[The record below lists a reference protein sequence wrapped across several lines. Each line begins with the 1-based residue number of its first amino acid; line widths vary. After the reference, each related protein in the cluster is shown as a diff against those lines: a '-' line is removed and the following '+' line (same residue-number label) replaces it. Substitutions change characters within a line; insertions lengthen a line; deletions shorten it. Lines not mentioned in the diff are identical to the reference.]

1 MRKHKDVIGG
11 LFWLCAGLVLSLWA
25 TRYSIGSLTL
35 PGPGS
40 LPLVLGLILILLSII
55 VIARGILSSRV
66 TGGDSPSFLLTGW
79 KKGVYTVV
87 ILLLGAFFFERLG
100 YLLTFFLLIVFLMRG
115 AGAQSWKRTVLVA
128 ICSALGVYLVF
139 VRLLEQPLP
148 LGLLGI

>member
-1 MRKHKDVIGG
+1 MSKHKDLIGG
-11 LFWLCAGLVLSLWA
+11 LFWLGVGILLSLWA

-55 VIARGILSSRV
+55 LIARGILSSRV
-66 TGGDSPSFLLTGW
+66 TGRDSPSFLLTGW

>member
-1 MRKHKDVIGG
+1 MSKDLIGG
-11 LFWLCAGLVLSLWA
+11 LFWLGVGILLSLWA

-55 VIARGILSSRV
+55 LIARGILSSRV
-66 TGGDSPSFLLTGW
+66 TGRDSPSFLLTGW

>member
-1 MRKHKDVIGG
+1 MLKLKDLIGG
-11 LFWLCAGLVLSLWA
+11 LFWLGVGLLLSLWA

-55 VIARGILSSRV
+55 LIARGILSSRV
-66 TGGDSPSFLLTGW
+66 TGRDSSPLLLTGW

-100 YLLTFFLLIVFLMRG
+100 YLLTFFHLIVFLMRG

>member
-1 MRKHKDVIGG
+1 MSKHKDLIGG
-11 LFWLCAGLVLSLWA
+11 LFWLGVGILLSLWA

>member
-11 LFWLCAGLVLSLWA
+11 LFWLGVGILLSLWA

-55 VIARGILSSRV
+55 LIARGILSSRV
-66 TGGDSPSFLLTGW
+66 MGRDSPPLLLTGW

>member
-1 MRKHKDVIGG
+1 MRKHKDLIGG
-11 LFWLCAGLVLSLWA
+11 LFWLGVGILLSLWA

-55 VIARGILSSRV
+55 VIARGILTSRV

>member
-1 MRKHKDVIGG
+1 MSKHKDVIGG
-11 LFWLCAGLVLSLWA
+11 LFWLGVGLLLSLWA
-25 TRYSIGSLTL
+25 TRYSIGSLIL

-55 VIARGILSSRV
+55 LIARGILSSRV
-66 TGGDSPSFLLTGW
+66 TGRDSPPLLLTGW